1 MNEERKARF
10 ITSSPGT
17 EYTLSGSSKRGLSPA
32 IAKAREITGKH
43 LMADRHSSND
53 QLTELV
59 NKATSSLTNTLKYIP
74 GPVKEWDRA
83 QQKTRE
89 DYNGDFYE
97 LKDLVRMTVVVKDA
111 RCNCSTC
118 GSKILRVRKAL
129 VSYCKSSNGCA
140 VIKDEEIEPKI
151 DPCGYSGFNFV
162 ARLPNGRLGEI
173 QINTPNILFGKMS
186 EDNFVRYLGQER
198 HSLLKL
204 KYHQID
210 CGMGHTLYKIYRG
223 SGGQK
228 IKTEAATLSS
238 DYYTF
243 LRSDVASLQ
252 MGKKLKEK
260 LKEFKQKNSFHFI
273 AP

>member
-1 MNEERKARF
+1 MSIERKARF

-17 EYTLSGSSKRGLSPA
+17 EYTLSESSKRGLSPA
-32 IAKAREITGKH
+32 IAKAREITFKH
-43 LMADRHSSND
+43 LMADRDSSD
-53 QLTELV
+53 KQLENLFK
-59 NKATSSLTNTLKYIP
+59 NATSSLKNLKFIP
-74 GPVKEWDRA
+74 GPQKGAKRA
-83 QQKTRE
+83 QEKTRE

-97 LKDLVRMTVVVKDA
+97 LKDLVRMTVVVPDA
-111 RCNCSTC
+111 RCNFGACR
-118 GSKILRVRKAL
+118 SKVLSVREAL

-140 VIKDEEIEPKI
+140 VIKDEEIEPKK

-186 EDNFVRYLGQER
+186 EDDFVKDLGQEL

-210 CGMGHTLYKIYRG
+210 CGMGHALYKIYRE

-228 IKTEAATLSS
+228 KKNAETLSS
-238 DYYTF
+238 DYYKF
-243 LRSDVASLQ
+243 LRSDVPSLQ
-252 MGKKLKEK
+252 IGKKLKEK
-260 LKEFKQKNSFHFI
+260 LKEFRQKNRLHFI
-273 AP
+273 AQ